1 MTDLKSKL
9 ESGEVQV
16 YAGELKDNQGNVLVQ
31 EGQVMSDED
40 IIQQNFFVDNVETS
54 WTVQ

>member
-1 MTDLKSKL
+1 MKSKL

-16 YAGELKDNQGNVLVQ
+16 YAGELKDNQGNVLVK